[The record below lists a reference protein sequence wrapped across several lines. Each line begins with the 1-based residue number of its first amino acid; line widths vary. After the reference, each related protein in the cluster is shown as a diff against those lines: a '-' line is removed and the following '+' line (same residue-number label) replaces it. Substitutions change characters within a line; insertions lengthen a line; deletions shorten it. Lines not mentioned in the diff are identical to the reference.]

1 VLVCPNCRNENLED
15 AQFCKTCGRG
25 LEPVSMGMRSP
36 VEREDATEM
45 DLPDPKPRRVLP
57 VVLILVAV
65 GAVAVLGS
73 VWFAARPNPCEGKF
87 SSVLFGYCAEIPEG
101 WRGGSQVAA
110 QEIVDEFT
118 PQDDDAVTLVRVQE
132 TVDPATQTQQY
143 AQQFRISQ
151 EVGGLDPGQV
161 ESVPIDGEEAL
172 GWDYTVP
179 TDDGDTLRIRE
190 VVLVRQDGV
199 WRITLAATETAYP
212 EARQGFEELLAT
224 WSWK

>member
-1 VLVCPNCRNENLED
+1 
-15 AQFCKTCGRG
+15 
-25 LEPVSMGMRSP
+25 
-36 VEREDATEM
+36 
-45 DLPDPKPRRVLP
+45 
-57 VVLILVAV
+57 
-65 GAVAVLGS
+65 
-73 VWFAARPNPCEGKF
+73 
-87 SSVLFGYCAEIPEG
+87 
-101 WRGGSQVAA
+101 
-110 QEIVDEFT
+110 
-118 PQDDDAVTLVRVQE
+118 LVRVQE